1 MLAGLLILVQ
11 PLYVAASVSVDAHGN
26 ILRLAV
32 NVSCSVV
39 APASLSRTLPC
50 LAAHSTSA
58 SGDTAAAWV
67 SNPSAGLP
75 LRLLEPLQGCAGAK
89 ANSIRIS
96 GTDETA
102 DGVCL
107 ALRGGCPFAEKAA
120 LAEKLGCAALLIAD
134 NAGVELS
141 PPGLGDAQAK
151 IPVAM
156 IQHED
161 GAALLADTAQQVQL
175 RIQVTGGGTDLD
187 STGISSATG
196 TSIAGGVGI
205 AVDSNPTL
213 GEHPQDMIR
222 YRRKA
227 SLGLTS
233 LQRQCVERFAASP
246 RLRPVRVI
254 EGLMFNNELDMLE
267 LHLEEL
273 YDAVDAFVLVESGQ
287 THQGREK
294 PLHFGR
300 NKKRFARF
308 LDKIEHVVVERFP
321 FECVQRCNCEN
332 YQRNAMMQGVERL
345 SLALDPPLAGDDLL
359 LVSDIDEILRH
370 EVVRGL
376 ARCDVPMPAYFH
388 LDFFYYSFHYQNR
401 WTSDRS
407 GAMTRAQQLSGM
419 TPQHVRLLNQ
429 TFRAE
434 VADAGWHCSYFGGV
448 DMIINKL
455 HSNCQTE
462 YAGPPWDNRE
472 RIARVLEAGEDL
484 FERKS
489 EALVHIKGCA
499 HAPSSVA
506 LADKTHPFCKYVY

>member
-1 MLAGLLILVQ
+1 M
-11 PLYVAASVSVDAHGN
+11 
-26 ILRLAV
+26 
-32 NVSCSVV
+32 
-39 APASLSRTLPC
+39 
-50 LAAHSTSA
+50 
-58 SGDTAAAWV
+58 
-67 SNPSAGLP
+67 
-75 LRLLEPLQGCAGAK
+75 
-89 ANSIRIS
+89 
-96 GTDETA
+96 
-102 DGVCL
+102 CL

-120 LAEKLGCAALLIAD
+120 TAETLRCAALLIAD
-134 NAGVELS
+134 NAGVDLS
-141 PPGLGDAQAK
+141 PPGLGDAEAR

-156 IQHED
+156 VPHED
-161 GAALLADTAQQVQL
+161 GAALLTDAAQQVQV
-175 RIQVTGGGTDLD
+175 RMEVVGGRTDGD
-187 STGISSATG
+187 SAGVRSSTSADSVGGIGPASDGSS
-196 TSIAGGVGI
+196 
-205 AVDSNPTL
+205 TL
-213 GEHPQDMIR
+213 GERPQDMIR

-233 LQRQCVERFAASP
+233 LQRHCVERFAASP

-345 SLALDPPLAGDDLL
+345 SLALDPPLTGDDLL

-376 ARCDVPMPAYFH
+376 ARCNVPMPAYFH

-407 GAMTRAQQLSGM
+407 GAMTRAQQLDGM

-448 DMIINKL
+448 DMIVNKL

-506 LADKTHPFCKYVY
+506 MADKTHPFCKYVY